1 MANHRKKPKIHS
13 VKFNVLMNMLLTTS
27 QMLFPLITLPYVSR
41 ILSTFGTGAVAYV
54 QSVVLYF
61 SMVALLGIQ
70 NYGIKVCAMVRDD
83 IVELSKVVKELL
95 VILLVS
101 TSIVFAV
108 YLLSIFLIPTFSQ
121 QRTLFLIFSVGFW
134 LSSFGVEWFYQA
146 IEQYGYITVR
156 NIVFKFIGLILMF
169 LFVHQSSD
177 YIVYGITVLVAGYG
191 MNILN
196 LLRLRKLVDF
206 SIRQRLEYKEHL
218 KAMFW
223 YSIASISSGMYT
235 QTDIVALGFLGN
247 INMVGLYQLVAKIK
261 NVLIKAVNSVGNVM
275 LPRISYYKANGDKQA
290 IINLMAKNVNFIG
303 VVSGALIGGTVLCS
317 DSVVQL
323 MGGKDFSGSV
333 VPLMLAVPAILFSS
347 LNIAL
352 GNELIADSREREWAI
367 LNVIGFTC
375 SVVYA
380 ITFIYFFGVAGAA
393 ISNSLT
399 ELTVLVLRCS
409 RGKGFIRQI
418 LPQTDYH
425 KIGIVSV
432 VSVFIALLLKS
443 QLAFTPGFISLIVN
457 GCCFM
462 RIYCIGLVLAH
473 ELFVAEMIHS
483 IIKR

>member
-218 KAMFW
+218 KA
-223 YSIASISSGMYT
+223 SIWLVSTNLLRKSRMCSS
-235 QTDIVALGFLGN
+235 
-247 INMVGLYQLVAKIK
+247 K
-261 NVLIKAVNSVGNVM
+261 
-275 LPRISYYKANGDKQA
+275 P
-290 IINLMAKNVNFIG
+290 
-303 VVSGALIGGTVLCS
+303 
-317 DSVVQL
+317 
-323 MGGKDFSGSV
+323 
-333 VPLMLAVPAILFSS
+333 
-347 LNIAL
+347 
-352 GNELIADSREREWAI
+352 
-367 LNVIGFTC
+367 
-375 SVVYA
+375 
-380 ITFIYFFGVAGAA
+380 
-393 ISNSLT
+393 
-399 ELTVLVLRCS
+399 
-409 RGKGFIRQI
+409 
-418 LPQTDYH
+418 
-425 KIGIVSV
+425 
-432 VSVFIALLLKS
+432 
-443 QLAFTPGFISLIVN
+443 
-457 GCCFM
+457 
-462 RIYCIGLVLAH
+462 
-473 ELFVAEMIHS
+473 
-483 IIKR
+483 